1 MENEVKDGKVIMDLD
16 NFLEEHERL
25 LKLLKKGEE
34 YNEQKKEL
42 EEVKAEVARQEAE
55 KNTKKNA
62 STLPMNELKAKLPE
76 ASKPGFQGNLNAY

>member
-1 MENEVKDGKVIMDLD
+1 MENEVKDGKVSMSLE

-34 YNEQKKEL
+34 YEEQKKEL

-55 KNTKKNA
+55 KKSKNA
-62 STLPMNELKAKLPE
+62 STLDMGALKAKLPL
-76 ASKPGFQGNLNAY
+76 ASKPGFKGNLNAY

>member
-1 MENEVKDGKVIMDLD
+1 MENEVKDGKVIMSLD

-34 YNEQKKEL
+34 YEEQKKEL

-55 KNTKKNA
+55 KRQKNA
-62 STLPMNELKAKLPE
+62 STLDMDTLKSKLPL
-76 ASKPGFQGNLNAY
+76 ASKPGFKGNLNAY

>member
-1 MENEVKDGKVIMDLD
+1 MENEVKDGKVIMELD

-34 YNEQKKEL
+34 YEEQKKEL

-55 KNTKKNA
+55 KKSKNA
-62 STLPMNELKAKLPE
+62 STLDMDTLKAKLPL
-76 ASKPGFQGNLNAY
+76 ASKPGFKGNLNAY